1 MSIPAFIER
10 ITIGLLSI
18 LGFLISLYFAA
29 MYHKFAP
36 TVDRYVPN
44 FCRIEPATCATIL
57 ETSQARLLGVPNFDL
72 GMLYYTGLL
81 GSAILPALWR
91 QLHLMLF
98 LGSIV
103 TVAVGLYLSYVLVF
117 RLRIRCTLCFM
128 SHSVNLLIFLLLL
141 VTL

>member
-1 MSIPAFIER
+1 MIER
-10 ITIGLLSI
+10 IAIGLLSI

-29 MYHKFAP
+29 MYHKLALR
-36 TVDRYVPN
+36 VDRYVPN
-44 FCRIEPATCATIL
+44 FCRIEPATCATVL
-57 ETSQARLLGVPNFDL
+57 ETSQARLFGVPNFDL

-103 TVAVGLYLSYVLVF
+103 TVATGFYLSYMLVF
-117 RLRIRCTLCFM
+117 RLRIHCTLCFV
-128 SHSVNLLIFLLLL
+128 SHAVNLLLFLFLL

>member
-1 MSIPAFIER
+1 MIER
-10 ITIGLLSI
+10 VAIGLLSI

-29 MYHKFAP
+29 MYHTLALR
-36 TVDRYVPN
+36 VDRYIPN
-44 FCRIEPATCATIL
+44 FCRIEPSTCTTVL
-57 ETSQARLLGVPNFDL
+57 ETSQARLFGVPNFDL

-103 TVAVGLYLSYVLVF
+103 TVATGFYLSYVLVF
-117 RLRIRCTLCFM
+117 RLRIRCTLCFV
-128 SHSVNLLIFLLLL
+128 SHAVNLLLFLFLL
-141 VTL
+141 VTV